1 MICDGYPME
10 LVSKRLG
17 HSSIQITIDTYTHI
31 YEEYQNKV
39 DDSILE
45 KIAEKRYGGVA
56 TRNKVLSVLTQFT
69 YFICIC

>member
-1 MICDGYPME
+1 ME

-45 KIAEKRYGGVA
+45 KVAEKRHG
-56 TRNKVLSVLTQFT
+56 SVTS
-69 YFICIC
+69 IV